1 MKPALFFIILLTAF
15 SFNACDDYLDSPMK
29 SDYAVEN
36 YYTSQENAE
45 MALSGVYYTLYNTD
59 WWLCDVASDDA
70 VYGNNGVNFIDNFTA
85 KPDDE
90 NLGELWGRAYSTI
103 SQANNVIAY
112 TEPMDIPLKSRYIGE
127 AKFLRAFSYFWLVN
141 LFGEV
146 PYKDR
151 PQTTAAAIHV
161 GLSSADFI
169 YSKME
174 GDLRDA
180 AAALPVS
187 YAAEQG
193 RITKGTAF
201 AMLAKV
207 YIFQKK
213 YADCLLMIDSLETL
227 HRYALLSS
235 YEDLFKSGAEDSTE
249 VIWGL
254 RFGSG
259 SEFIIGNRFSVCT
272 APPNIGGWYFD
283 QPTQSFV
290 DCFTEQTTDGAD
302 DPRLDASIGR
312 DGKPWFDGTIFSAE
326 WSATGYIVKKYLEDN
341 PGKIQIAYYT
351 VPYHYLRWADVLL
364 MKAEALNELSRP
376 VVEVVE
382 PLNEVRR
389 RAHLADVPETE
400 SDGNLRR
407 IIRLERRRE
416 LGFECHRFFDIMRY
430 GKDYA
435 LDALATEGLT
445 WRESRFCFPIPQAER
460 DANEAIE

>member
-1 MKPALFFIILLTAF
+1 
-15 SFNACDDYLDSPMK
+15 
-29 SDYAVEN
+29 
-36 YYTSQENAE
+36 
-45 MALSGVYYTLYNTD
+45 
-59 WWLCDVASDDA
+59 
-70 VYGNNGVNFIDNFTA
+70 
-85 KPDDE
+85 
-90 NLGELWGRAYSTI
+90 
-103 SQANNVIAY
+103 
-112 TEPMDIPLKSRYIGE
+112 MDIPLKSRYIGE

-161 GLSSADFI
+161 GLSNADFI

-174 GDLRDA
+174 SDLRDA
-180 AAALPVS
+180 TASLPVS
-187 YAAEQG
+187 YVTEKG
-193 RITKGTAF
+193 RITRGAAF

-207 YIFQKK
+207 YLFQKK
-213 YADCLLMIDSLETL
+213 YAGCLEMIDSLENL
-227 HRYALLSS
+227 HHYAFLSH

-249 VIWGL
+249 AIFGL
-254 RFGSG
+254 QFGNS

-272 APPNIGGWYFD
+272 APLNIGGWYFD

-312 DGKPWFDGTIFSAE
+312 DEKPWFDGTIFSAE

-341 PGKIQIAYYT
+341 PDKIQIAYCT

-376 VVEVVE
+376 VAEVIAS
-382 PLNEVRR
+382 LNEVRR
-389 RAHLADVPETE
+389 RAHLADIPATE
-400 SDGNLRR
+400 SNGNLRR
-407 IIRLERRRE
+407 IIRLERRHE
-416 LGFECHRFFDIMRY
+416 MGFECHRFFDIMRY

-435 LDALATEGLT
+435 LDALAPEGLT
-445 WRESRFCFPIPQAER
+445 WQELHFCFPIPQAER
-460 DANEAIE
+460 DANEAIK